1 MDPQT
6 HNLTSHS
13 HASAGAHAA
22 VGHVATG
29 QTSASTTAQL
39 PTMPTAAQQS
49 QQSYPTQPVA
59 YQQQPYGDYYQNGRR
74 PGITLGVLS
83 LLFAVLLPPIGFVLG
98 IVSMVKGFGRK
109 NAGLGAMGL
118 VALPVSAV
126 VTIVGLLLI
135 GAALT
140 SSLDLGAATKI
151 TESDSVSGST
161 IATQMPTKIIK
172 TSSSSNK
179 NLDAI
184 STYEAVS
191 TSDLVQA
198 KSTFIISP
206 SPRISQ
212 LLSSKS
218 ESEVKSIIQNELS
231 AIRSGSTVGSADSQ
245 VDMKELI
252 RNYLSSSIKDVTF
265 SPLSNTASLMGY
277 GHSFDA
283 TTEEG
288 IQLKGVY
295 FVHYDITHKSTQT
308 TLVAASDYVWSH
320 NQEVLEAIATKAE
333 YSE

>member
-6 HNLTSHS
+6 HNLTSHG
-13 HASAGAHAA
+13 HASAGAHSAA

-29 QTSASTTAQL
+29 QSSTSTTAQL
-39 PTMPTAAQQS
+39 PTMPSTA
-49 QQSYPTQPVA
+49 QQSYPAQSVP

-83 LLFAVLLPPIGFVLG
+83 LLFAVLLPPIGFILG

-109 NAGLGAMGL
+109 NAGLGVMGL

-135 GAALT
+135 GTALT
-140 SSLDLGAATKI
+140 SSLDLGVATKI
-151 TESDSVSGST
+151 TESDAVSGSS

-206 SPRISQ
+206 SSRISQ
-212 LLSSKS
+212 LLASKS

-231 AIRSGSTVGSADSQ
+231 AVRSGATAGQTESQ

-265 SPLSNTASLMGY
+265 SPLSDTASLMGF

-308 TLVAASDYVWSH
+308 TLVAASEYVWSH